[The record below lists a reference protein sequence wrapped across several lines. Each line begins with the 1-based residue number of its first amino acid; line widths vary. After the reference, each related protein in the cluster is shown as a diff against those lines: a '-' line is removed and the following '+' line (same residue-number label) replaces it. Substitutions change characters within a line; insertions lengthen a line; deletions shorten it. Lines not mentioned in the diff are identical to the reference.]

1 MQEAQYCN
9 GTWRIGWRE
18 AWAEAVLFVRV
29 DVMVWAGRLDGLRER
44 IGKRVTGRAALWALA
59 NLERLLAG
67 LELRNGQATTGRA
80 CR

>member
-1 MQEAQYCN
+1 
-9 GTWRIGWRE
+9 
-18 AWAEAVLFVRV
+18 VRV

-44 IGKRVTGRAALWALA
+44 IGKRVTRRAALWALA
-59 NLERLLAG
+59 NLERLLVG

>member
-1 MQEAQYCN
+1 
-9 GTWRIGWRE
+9 
-18 AWAEAVLFVRV
+18 
-29 DVMVWAGRLDGLRER
+29 MVWAGRLDGLRER
-44 IGKRVTGRAALWALA
+44 IGKRVTGRAALWSLA